1 MGTPGEVLE
10 RPPGTIYISEREA
23 VSTVCLGQ
31 LRAGLRCLHAEVNPS
46 ARRLAGAGRLSPN
59 RLFLPRA
66 LREAIPNLPTC
77 IGRDLEL
84 EAVSGTVAN
93 AIFEGKCIQ
102 LELLGA
108 ETGKLR
114 GKFPLRISLSVEA
127 ARALAESLKK
137 LADQAENTAFQ
148 A

>member
-1 MGTPGEVLE
+1 MSSCRSQSLRSALSRRRPLE
-10 RPPGTIYISEREA
+10 SQPA
-23 VSTVCLGQ
+23 VSAP
-31 LRAGLRCLHAEVNPS
+31 RSSRSDSEFADLHWP
-46 ARRLAGAGRLSPN
+46 
-59 RLFLPRA
+59 
-66 LREAIPNLPTC
+66 
-77 IGRDLEL
+77 DLEL